1 MIRSDSTKE
10 EHENQ
15 PMPAIHQYDF
25 DSTHYAQVFALLL
38 RQSDEKQQAI
48 DWLRQCV
55 EALPSHQC
63 FVDAGAGMGTVTA
76 ALQNRFA
83 HTVAIEPNVRF
94 HASIDAACP
103 QAELMPCSIQE
114 ALVPAGSADF
124 ILCAHV
130 FYDIAA
136 TEWSATLE
144 KLMGWL
150 APGGCL
156 VLVLTHPDA
165 GTMAVR
171 QHFYQ
176 QRVDLREWAQGWH
189 KQQAAWCDLTIATVP
204 SHIWAASF
212 AEAYDLTE
220 FMLNWSPGP
229 VLPLRNEVEAYI
241 QARFYQ
247 LNSSYQLSCDQTFV
261 QLRRKA

>member
-1 MIRSDSTKE
+1 MTS
-10 EHENQ
+10 
-15 PMPAIHQYDF
+15 IHQYDF
-25 DSTHYAQVFALLL
+25 DSAHYEQVFDLLL
-38 RQSDEKQQAI
+38 CQSDEKQQAI
-48 DWLRQCV
+48 RWLQQYV
-55 EALPSHQC
+55 AQLPSRQR
-63 FVDAGAGMGTVTA
+63 FVDAGAGTGTVTA
-76 ALQNRFA
+76 ALQKAFA
-83 HTVAIEPNVRF
+83 HTVAIEPSAHF
-94 HASIDAACP
+94 HASLRAACL
-103 QAELMPCSIQE
+103 QAEVMPCSIQE
-114 ALVPAGSADF
+114 ALLPAGSADF

-130 FYDIAA
+130 FYYIAA
-136 TEWSATLE
+136 AEWSATLE

-165 GTMAVR
+165 DTMAVR

-176 QRVDLREWAQGWH
+176 QRVDIGEWAQGWH
-189 KQQAAWCDLTIATVP
+189 KQQENWCDLTIATVP

-229 VLPLRNEVEAYI
+229 VLPLLSEVEAYI

-247 LNSSYQLSCDQTFV
+247 PNRSYRLSCDQTFV
-261 QLRRKA
+261 QLQRKA